1 MRIKNSHGLHG
12 RWILWE
18 NRHTLIKQKWR
29 QNSWTI
35 LESLERQKQS
45 LCCCVQCSQSSAFL
59 WLLYHL
65 IKTVES
71 LLSATCLF
79 LVHFECHC
87 RFLVLF
93 ALLCKFLSSS
103 HDHYNLRPDVFRWD
117 YTNSFQT
124 NLLVSWLGKHTL
136 PTTSVSARKCEIHQ
150 ILP

>member
-1 MRIKNSHGLHG
+1 MRIKIVMGFMENGFYG
-12 RWILWE
+12 K
-18 NRHTLIKQKWR
+18 NRHTLIKQKWK

-35 LESLERQKQS
+35 LESRERQKQS

-79 LVHFECHC
+79 LVTLNATAVFW
-87 RFLVLF
+87 F
-93 ALLCKFLSSS
+93 SS
-103 HDHYNLRPDVFRWD
+103 HYFASSFPPLMTITTWGLMFSGG
-117 YTNSFQT
+117 TTMNSFQT

-150 ILP
+150 ILL